1 MQKTYQQIY
10 SLENNL
16 INNKNMNNLNKEN
29 ELILLDKYN
38 VYTTLFFNDFVDKST
53 RDITNI

>member
-1 MQKTYQQIY
+1 MLKIYQQIY